1 MTKGF
6 PRTDAA
12 NATAG
17 SDRETATTIPS
28 RIFRCITL
36 PLENRLAALATF
48 RPPSCHFSEARRR
61 AGRRDLP
68 VDGRF
73 IKLARQ
79 AVARAQLSRPAIA
92 SLRERRLVGG
102 AGIEPATPSMSRR
115 CSSAE
120 LTARSATAV

>member
-61 AGRRDLP
+61 AGRRDFP

-79 AVARAQLSRPAIA
+79 AVARAQLSRPAFA
-92 SLRERRLVGG
+92 SLRRGG
-102 AGIEPATPSMSRR
+102 LRFAARAKAGGR
-115 CSSAE
+115 CRDRTCDPLHVKE
-120 LTARSATAV
+120 VLFR